1 MNQYV
6 TGAIIRELRE
16 KTGLTQSELAEK
28 LYVSDKAVSKWENG
42 AAKPRSA
49 TLFRLSTVLEISADE
64 LLACR
69 YQDAPT
75 ERKGLFAV
83 KRQIRNNIRA
93 AFYDRYGA
101 APPLARVER
110 F

>member
-42 AAKPRSA
+42 D
-49 TLFRLSTVLEISADE
+49 TH
-64 LLACR
+64 
-69 YQDAPT
+69 
-75 ERKGLFAV
+75 
-83 KRQIRNNIRA
+83 N
-93 AFYDRYGA
+93 
-101 APPLARVER
+101 
-110 F
+110 